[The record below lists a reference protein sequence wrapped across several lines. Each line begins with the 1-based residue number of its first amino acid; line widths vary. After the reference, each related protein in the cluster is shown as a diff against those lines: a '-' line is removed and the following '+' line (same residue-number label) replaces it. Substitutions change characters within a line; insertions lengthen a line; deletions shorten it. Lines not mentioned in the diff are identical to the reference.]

1 MDNLDA
7 PISAQPVT
15 VIEQSVRKLRSA
27 IMCGD
32 LRPGQKLVEADL
44 CEDLT
49 ISRASLREALRAL
62 EAERLIELVPN
73 RGPFVA
79 KLGSKEVEE
88 LHDVWA
94 MLTSEAVYRF
104 AEIAKPEEI
113 TTLDA
118 IFKRLKAALQNRDT
132 LDQLGATNAFFSFIL
147 ERCGNNVLIDT
158 VYSLVSRLNFL
169 RAQALSHEGW
179 ALLCAQELEEI
190 LSAIRDHR
198 PAAARTAIR
207 RHIGSACSAAKQV
220 TVQAKPQASRRRI
233 AKAAATQ

>member
-1 MDNLDA
+1 MDILDTA
-7 PISAQPVT
+7 SSAQPVT
-15 VIEQSVRKLRSA
+15 VIEQSVRRLRSA
-27 IMCGD
+27 IMQGD

-44 CEDLT
+44 CDDLN

-62 EAERLIELVPN
+62 EAERLIELMPN

-104 AEIAKPEEI
+104 AAIAKVEEI

-118 IFKRLKAALQNRDT
+118 IFKQLNEALHNRKT

-169 RAQALSHEGW
+169 RAQALAHEGW

-190 LSAIRDHR
+190 LTAIRDHR
-198 PAAARTAIR
+198 PAIARTAIK
-207 RHIGSACSAAKQV
+207 RHIASACSAAKQV
-220 TVQAKPQASRRRI
+220 TVTAKPASSRRRT
-233 AKAAATQ
+233 AKGAIS